1 MARVTRWQAAR
12 AYAQVSIEGQDRMDR
27 KEDRTTAILRARLRD
42 GGPEREASVLDIS
55 SRGLMAAAQPPP
67 RRGTY
72 VDMQVGRHSLVGQV
86 QWCEGSRFGVRLRE
100 RIDVLA
106 VIGNEAG
113 PVALDAARTA
123 RGRPSTAAR
132 LAYSRQV
139 ARGFTFGI
147 LLAGMVAAAFFA
159 SNMVSQSL
167 APLKK
172 VSSAL
177 VQR

>member
-1 MARVTRWQAAR
+1 
-12 AYAQVSIEGQDRMDR
+12 MDR

-42 GGPEREASVLDIS
+42 GGPEREASVLDLS

-67 RRGTY
+67 RRGTF
-72 VDMQVGRHSLVGQV
+72 VDMQVGRHTLVGQV
-86 QWCEGSRFGVRLRE
+86 QWIEGNRFGVRLRE

-113 PVALDAARTA
+113 PVALDAARAA

-139 ARGFTFGI
+139 ARGFTFGM
-147 LLAGMVAAAFFA
+147 LLAGIVAGAFFA
-159 SNMVSQSL
+159 SSMVSRSL
-167 APLKK
+167 APLEV

-177 VQR
+177 IQH